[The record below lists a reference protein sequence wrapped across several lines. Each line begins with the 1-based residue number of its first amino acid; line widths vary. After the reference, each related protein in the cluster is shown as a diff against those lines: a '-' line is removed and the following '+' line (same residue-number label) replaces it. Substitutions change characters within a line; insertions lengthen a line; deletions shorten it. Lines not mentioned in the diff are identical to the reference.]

1 MSRGNTSNIFQTQN
15 YSVGYDEPVLQNI
28 SLKFSSPGV
37 AGIIGNNGK
46 GKTTLL
52 KSLCGLLKPGTGKI
66 IFNETDIYRITNAER
81 AKLISLN
88 FSSNNISFPISV
100 YELVSMGRYPYTNH
114 WAGLNKND
122 KEIID
127 EALELCQVKQFKDKF
142 ITGLSDG
149 EKQKVFIAKL
159 IAQQTP
165 VMLFDEPTAFLDY
178 SSKKYF
184 FQLMKKISIEQQ
196 KIILI
201 SSHDIDFLTAY
212 TDELVMIE
220 DDETVICGSTEEI
233 MKSDYFK
240 AHFTRL

>member
-1 MSRGNTSNIFQTQN
+1 MTQGNNPNIFQAQN
-15 YSVGYDEPVLQNI
+15 YSVGYEEPVLQDI

-37 AGIIGNNGK
+37 IGIIGNNGK

-52 KSLCGLLKPGTGKI
+52 KSLCGLLKPSGGKI
-66 IFNETDIYRITNAER
+66 IFNDTDIYSVTNAER

-88 FSSNNISFPISV
+88 FSSNNVSFPISV

-114 WAGLNKND
+114 WAGLNQND
-122 KEIID
+122 KKIID

-165 VMLFDEPTAFLDY
+165 IMLFDEPTAFLDY
-178 SSKKYF
+178 SSKKYY
-184 FQLMKKISIEQQ
+184 FQLMKKIATEQQ

-220 DDETVICGSTEEI
+220 DDETVVCGTTNEI

-240 AHFTRL
+240 AHFTKL

>member
-1 MSRGNTSNIFQTQN
+1 MENNLHIFETQN
-15 YSVGYDEPVLQNI
+15 YSIGYDEPVLQNI

-37 AGIIGNNGK
+37 IGIIGNNGK

-52 KSLCGLLKPGTGKI
+52 KSLCGLHKPASGKI
-66 IFNETDIYRITNAER
+66 IFNGRDIYAVANAER
-81 AKLISLN
+81 ARIIGLN
-88 FSSNNISFPISV
+88 FSSNHISFPISV

-114 WAGLNKND
+114 WAGLSEND
-122 KEIID
+122 RIIIE
-127 EALELCQVKQFKDKF
+127 EALELCMVKEFKDKF
-142 ITGLSDG
+142 ITALSDG

-184 FQLMKKISIEQQ
+184 FQLMKRIAVEQQ

-201 SSHDIDFLTAY
+201 SSHDIDFLTR
-212 TDELVMIE
+212 LVR
-220 DDETVICGSTEEI
+220 V
-233 MKSDYFK
+233 
-240 AHFTRL
+240 

>member
-1 MSRGNTSNIFQTQN
+1 MIPGDNPNIFQTQN
-15 YSVGYDEPVLQNI
+15 YSVGYEEPVLQNI

-37 AGIIGNNGK
+37 VGIIGNNGK

-52 KSLCGLLKPGTGKI
+52 KSLCGLLKPSGGKI
-66 IFNETDIYRITNAER
+66 IFNDTDIYSVTNGER

-114 WAGLNKND
+114 WAGLSQND
-122 KEIID
+122 KKIID
-127 EALELCQVKQFKDKF
+127 EALELCQVKNFKDKF

-165 VMLFDEPTAFLDY
+165 IMLFDEPTAFLDY
-178 SSKKYF
+178 SSKKYY
-184 FQLMKKISIEQQ
+184 FQLMKKIATEQQ

-220 DDETVICGSTEEI
+220 DDETVVCGTTNEI

-240 AHFTRL
+240 KHFTKL

>member
-1 MSRGNTSNIFQTQN
+1 MSLGDTKNTFQAQN
-15 YSVGYDEPVLQNI
+15 YSIGYDVPVLQNI

-37 AGIIGNNGK
+37 VGIIGNNGK

-52 KSLCGLLKPGTGKI
+52 KSLCGLLKPSAGKI
-66 IFNETDIYRITNAER
+66 IFNDTDIYGITNAER
-81 AKLISLN
+81 AKLVSLS
-88 FSSNNISFPISV
+88 FSSNHISFPISV
-100 YELVSMGRYPYTNH
+100 YELVCMGRYPYTNH
-114 WAGLNKND
+114 WAGLNQND
-122 KEIID
+122 KLIID
-127 EALELCQVKQFKDKF
+127 EALELCRIKEFKDKF

-184 FQLMKKISIEQQ
+184 FQLMQKIATEQQ

-220 DDETVICGSTEEI
+220 DDETVVCGTTSEVTQST
-233 MKSDYFK
+233 YFK
-240 AHFTRL
+240 THFTRV